1 MLVQTS
7 QAVQKKAKTAPKRK
21 LRLVCL
27 PKKAPKKK
35 MMLVQTSQMMM
46 RPVAAPPAPT
56 MMVPVAAPPAPAM
69 MVPVAAPPAHPKLS
83 QIPHFYRKPM
93 HRKKVIKNKKV
104 LAQRSQRMNK
114 SHSISHKVKNLK
126 NKA

>member
-35 MMLVQTSQMMM
+35 MMLVQTSQAKFAKRQQKRICRRVCEKSPKMKMMLVQTSQS
-46 RPVAAPPAPT
+46 PIYKIAPKRKCKAVCNYP
-56 MMVPVAAPPAPAM
+56 MN
-69 MVPVAAPPAHPKLS
+69 PK
-83 QIPHFYRKPM
+83 RK
-93 HRKKVIKNKKV
+93 
-104 LAQRSQRMNK
+104 
-114 SHSISHKVKNLK
+114 
-126 NKA
+126 